1 MKSFLPIFLRTIVT
15 FAVFAGLQ
23 YIIPYYL
30 LALGGITAGAFML
43 KTGDDRPLALGVLAG
58 SITFAIFAYSMAQI
72 YPAGG

>member
-1 MKSFLPIFLRTIVT
+1 MT

-30 LALGGITAGAFML
+30 LALGGIAAGAFML

-58 SITFAIFAYSMAQI
+58 SITFAILHVQGADYI
-72 YPAGG
+72 RLKG